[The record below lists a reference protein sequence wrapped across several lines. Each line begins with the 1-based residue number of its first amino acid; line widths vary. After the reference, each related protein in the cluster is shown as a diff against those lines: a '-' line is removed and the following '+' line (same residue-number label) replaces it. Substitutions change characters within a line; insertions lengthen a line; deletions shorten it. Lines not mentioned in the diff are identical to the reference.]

1 MVVRDVFEEGWQGCK
16 SGLQVSTTG
25 GPFLT
30 RTLARGDIY
39 NLEFQYPRCGAVCLR
54 MFLPVL
60 MIGGKCLCFESGS
73 LLVIKAHLHS
83 ALKMFLRSRSDFLI
97 PFHNFARA
105 GSPKLSQTQISG
117 HLPPC
122 VLVSH

>member
-1 MVVRDVFEEGWQGCK
+1 VQEWPP
-16 SGLQVSTTG
+16 GLDHRR
-25 GPFLT
+25 PFFDENP
-30 RTLARGDIY
+30 RQGDIY

-83 ALKMFLRSRSDFLI
+83 ALKCFSAPEAISSSLFI
-97 PFHNFARA
+97 PLHVPDHQN
-105 GSPKLSQTQISG
+105 
-117 HLPPC
+117 
-122 VLVSH
+122 